1 MNLLSTI
8 LLIVCL
14 ALQTTIIIL
23 LFCERKR
30 TNRKYTAMLE
40 YIDRVNDGACGA
52 FETELNEY
60 RQKNDALI
68 EKVIQDFRCQLSA
81 NYEQMQSQIQ
91 GMALDFSHAQ
101 NAAQKINDFGASLA
115 NIFDYDPLAAIQK
128 NRRKE
133 VV

>member
-1 MNLLSTI
+1 MLA
-8 LLIVCL
+8 CL
-14 ALQTTIIIL
+14 VLQTTIIIL

-40 YIDRVNDGACGA
+40 YIDRVNDGTCGA
-52 FETELNEY
+52 FESELNEY
-60 RQKNDALI
+60 QKENNARFDKTNARVEEAVL
-68 EKVIQDFRCQLSA
+68 QLNNKLSCHCEHTK
-81 NYEQMQSQIQ
+81 EQLKN
-91 GMALDFSHAQ
+91 MALDFEQAQ